1 MINKIMNEVKEMNKT
16 YENKG
21 NGIAY
26 DYFISLSVSEVLKM
40 ENTLIEEC
48 GEIFTPG
55 TSFQGVFEHIDCVVE
70 LMYKHNMI

>member
-1 MINKIMNEVKEMNKT
+1 MVTKIMNEVKEMNKT
-16 YENKG
+16 YVNKG

-26 DYFISLSVSEVLKM
+26 DYFISLSVGEVLEM
-40 ENTLIEEC
+40 ENELIESTKVFER
-48 GEIFTPG
+48 G